1 MRYTY
6 NKLVRDKIPENIDKK
21 EGRKSKYRILND
33 KEYLE
38 ELNKKVIE
46 EANEFIEDNSAEEL
60 GDLFEVLKTI
70 MDVKGYSLEKIEE
83 IMKNKRNEKGAFK
96 NKIYL
101 EYVDEKKRNRME
113 ERELNKNF
121 RNK

>member
-21 EGRKSKYRILND
+21 EGRKSKYRILTD

-46 EANEFIEDNSAEEL
+46 EANEFVEDNSAEEL
-60 GDLFEVLKTI
+60 GDLFEILKTI
-70 MDVKGYSLEKIEE
+70 MEVKGYSVEKIEE
-83 IMKNKRNEKGAFK
+83 IMKNKRAEKGSFK
-96 NKIYL
+96 NKIFL
-101 EYVDEKKRNRME
+101 EYVDEE
-113 ERELNKNF
+113 Q
-121 RNK
+121 RNKT